1 MKRREF
7 LSAVGTTAAGLAL
20 AGTQTA
26 AWAQETASPKHPFV
40 QEPLPYKSDAL
51 APLFSELQVETHY
64 GKHHAAYAAYIDALT
79 QLTPAMEITVMLRGS
94 KDLEALVINAREK
107 TRELGDPLF
116 NNAAQLW
123 NHNFFWQC
131 LSPTGG
137 GKPEGELM
145 RAIERDF
152 GGFDQFSEQFRTAST
167 RQFASGWGWLVKDAR
182 DGKLSIL
189 TTSNAETPL
198 GTGKIPLLTADVWEH
213 TYYVDY
219 LNRRA
224 DYLAAFMDKINWEF
238 VATQFVKTA

>member
-7 LSAVGTTAAGLAL
+7 LSTIGATVAGLAL
-20 AGTQTA
+20 AGTETA
-26 AWAQETASPKHPFV
+26 AWGQTKYMLV
-40 QEPLPYKSDAL
+40 QYPLPYKPDAL

-64 GKHHAAYAAYIDALT
+64 GKHHAAYYNALKELTEGKQEAAMT
-79 QLTPAMEITVMLRGS
+79 
-94 KDLEALVINAREK
+94 LEALVIYAREQ
-107 TRELGDPLF
+107 GGALF

-137 GKPEGELM
+137 GKPEGELLK
-145 RAIERDF
+145 AIERDF

-167 RQFASGWGWLVKDAR
+167 RQFASGWGWLVKDSN

-213 TYYVDY
+213 TYYIDY

-224 DYLAAFMDKINWEF
+224 DYLKAFMEKINWGF
-238 VATQFVKTA
+238 AASQYVKTA

>member
-7 LSAVGTTAAGLAL
+7 LSTIGITAAGLTL
-20 AGTQTA
+20 AGNQSA
-26 AWAQETASPKHPFV
+26 AFAQATDSEKSLLV
-40 QEPLPYKSDAL
+40 QAPLLYKPNAL
-51 APLFSELQVETHY
+51 APLFSELQVTTHY
-64 GKHHAAYAAYIDALT
+64 GKHHAAYFNALKELTDGKPAAD
-79 QLTPAMEITVMLRGS
+79 ME
-94 KDLEALVINAREK
+94 LEALVIRAREQ
-107 TRELGDPLF
+107 GGALF

-123 NHNFFWQC
+123 NHNFFWNC

-145 RAIERDF
+145 RTIERDF
-152 GGFDQFSEQFRTAST
+152 GGFDQFSEQFRMAST
-167 RQFASGWGWLVKDAR
+167 RQFASGWGWLVKNAS

-213 TYYVDY
+213 TYYIDY

-224 DYLAAFMDKINWEF
+224 DYLRAFMDKINWTF
-238 VATQFVKTA
+238 VTSQFVKTA

>member
-7 LSAVGTTAAGLAL
+7 LSTIGATAAGLAL
-20 AGTQTA
+20 TGTQSA
-26 AWAQETASPKHPFV
+26 ALAQPMYMLQQT
-40 QEPLPYKSDAL
+40 PLPYKPDAL

-64 GKHHAAYAAYIDALT
+64 GKHHAAYYNALKE
-79 QLTPAMEITVMLRGS
+79 LTVGKREATMT
-94 KDLEALVINAREK
+94 LEALVIAA
-107 TRELGDPLF
+107 RELGGALF

-123 NHNFFWQC
+123 NHNFFWHC

-137 GKPEGELM
+137 GKPEGELL

-182 DGKLSIL
+182 DGKLSML

-213 TYYVDY
+213 TYYIDY

-224 DYLAAFMDKINWEF
+224 DYLTAFMNKINWTF
-238 VATQFVKTA
+238 VASRFAKTA

>member
-7 LSAVGTTAAGLAL
+7 LSAVGIAAGLTATGGPVSLLAQATAENSAPGKYAL
-20 AGTQTA
+20 EQA
-26 AWAQETASPKHPFV
+26 
-40 QEPLPYKSDAL
+40 PLPYKPDAL

-64 GKHHAAYAAYIDALT
+64 GKHHAAYFNALKE
-79 QLTPAMEITVMLRGS
+79 LTDGKPEARM
-94 KDLEALVINAREK
+94 DLEALVIKAREQ
-107 TRELGDPLF
+107 GGALF

-123 NHNFFWQC
+123 NHNFFWHC
-131 LSPTGG
+131 LAPNGG
-137 GKPEGELM
+137 GKPEGELLK
-145 RAIERDF
+145 AIERDF
-152 GGFDQFSEQFRTAST
+152 GGFDLFSEQFRTAST

-213 TYYVDY
+213 TYYIDY

-224 DYLAAFMDKINWEF
+224 DYLAAFMSKVNWGF
-238 VATQFVKTA
+238 VAARFAQTE

>member
-7 LSAVGTTAAGLAL
+7 LSTIGTTAAGLAL
-20 AGTQTA
+20 TGTQTA
-26 AWAQETASPKHPFV
+26 AFAQATASDKFK
-40 QEPLPYKSDAL
+40 QAPLLYKSDAL

-64 GKHHAAYAAYIDALT
+64 GKHHAAYFNALKE
-79 QLTPAMEITVMLRGS
+79 LTDGKPEANME
-94 KDLEALVINAREK
+94 LEALVVKAREQ
-107 TRELGDPLF
+107 GGALF

-123 NHNFFWQC
+123 NHNFFWHC

-152 GGFDQFSEQFRTAST
+152 GGFEQFSEQFRTASM

-213 TYYVDY
+213 TYYIDY

-224 DYLAAFMDKINWEF
+224 DYLTAFLSKINWAF
-238 VATQFVKTA
+238 VTSQFG